1 MQVSNKR
8 KKLVSFEEDTRHKHL
23 IVVNTLFQ
31 IYTFA
36 TSVQFFRL
44 AQIELNMKNMP
55 KIIEDYRK
63 RMRELK
69 AKRREEK
76 REAKL
81 KGAEAQRLGLN
92 VRDPRALQML
102 DRDKK
107 VKNKKNDM
115 K

>member
-1 MQVSNKR
+1 MLKKQYKAQGYHWPEKPMVDRGLDRLPKGHKYEKR
-8 KKLVSFEEDTRHKHL
+8 KEE
-23 IVVNTLFQ
+23 
-31 IYTFA
+31 
-36 TSVQFFRL
+36 RL

>member
-31 IYTFA
+31 IYTF
-36 TSVQFFRL
+36 VQFFRL

-76 REAKL
+76 RETKL
-81 KGAEAQRLGLN
+81 KAAEAQRLGLN